1 MSGSFGSRA
10 GAAVSAILAP
20 IREELLAPSRVQ
32 RVAQKMRRRYAERV
46 RDAATRSENAPKE
59 LQELDAR
66 ISRMRARMAA
76 GDPDMA
82 GDELQ
87 AAIDRAQAKRQ
98 ELTNSQTASRQTGKV
113 IAVLPNAA
121 AQYRRQIA
129 EGLDGSPEAAAK
141 ARLLRREIFGGTYR

>member
-1 MSGSFGSRA
+1 
-10 GAAVSAILAP
+10 
-20 IREELLAPSRVQ
+20 
-32 RVAQKMRRRYAERV
+32 
-46 RDAATRSENAPKE
+46 
-59 LQELDAR
+59 
-66 ISRMRARMAA
+66 MAA